1 MLSLALSAYEH
12 KKTRAANT
20 CLNKKTTWLLYHR
33 KGELSMERR
42 KPRLKIQFFKRMWRK
57 YGFPRIRR
65 TRKYQKLRM
74 KVMGYE

>member
-1 MLSLALSAYEH
+1 M
-12 KKTRAANT
+12 
-20 CLNKKTTWLLYHR
+20 
-33 KGELSMERR
+33 GRR
-42 KPRLKIQFFKRMWRK
+42 KPRKKIPFLKRMWRK

>member
-1 MLSLALSAYEH
+1 VLILAQKRRVFYG
-12 KKTRAANT
+12 KK
-20 CLNKKTTWLLYHR
+20 K
-33 KGELSMERR
+33 
-42 KPRLKIQFFKRMWRK
+42 KPRKKIPFLKRMWRK